1 MQDNPLSLEEVK
13 SHFEHYRAT
22 RSKTR
27 EKIPQHLWDK
37 VKSLLDRY
45 QLQEITKV
53 LGLNTYQIR
62 DNLGIKPKVNFAE
75 AKIEPSTILSNRAL
89 LSAIDKGQTYSIELQ
104 RPNGTFLRVSSLS
117 SDSINKIIS
126 QFME

>member
-1 MQDNPLSLEEVK
+1 MQENPLSLEEVK

-22 RSKTR
+22 RIKSR

-37 VKSLLDRY
+37 VKTLIDRY

-53 LGLNTYQIR
+53 LRLNTYQIR
-62 DNLGIKPKVNFAE
+62 DNLGIKPKITFAE
-75 AKIEPSTILSNRAL
+75 AKVEPAPIFSNRSF
-89 LSAIDKGQTYSIELQ
+89 LSPSDKGQTYSVELQ
-104 RPNGTFLRVSSLS
+104 RPNGTLLRISSLS

-126 QFME
+126 QFMV

>member
-1 MQDNPLSLEEVK
+1 MQENPLSLEEVK

-22 RSKTR
+22 RTKTR

-37 VKSLLDRY
+37 VKALLDRY

-53 LGLNTYQIR
+53 LRLNTYQIR

-75 AKIEPSTILSNRAL
+75 AKIEAAPIFSNR
-89 LSAIDKGQTYSIELQ
+89 SSDKGQTYSVELQ
-104 RPNGTFLRVSSLS
+104 RPNGTLLRISSLS

-126 QFME
+126 QFMG

>member
-1 MQDNPLSLEEVK
+1 MQEKLLSLEEVK

-53 LGLNTYQIR
+53 LRLNTYQIR

-75 AKIEPSTILSNRAL
+75 AKIEPSTIFNNGSL
-89 LSAIDKGQTYSIELQ
+89 LSAPAKGHTYSVEFQ
-104 RPNGTFLRVSSLS
+104 RPNGAILRIGSLPVE
-117 SDSINKIIS
+117 SINKIIS
-126 QFME
+126 QFIG